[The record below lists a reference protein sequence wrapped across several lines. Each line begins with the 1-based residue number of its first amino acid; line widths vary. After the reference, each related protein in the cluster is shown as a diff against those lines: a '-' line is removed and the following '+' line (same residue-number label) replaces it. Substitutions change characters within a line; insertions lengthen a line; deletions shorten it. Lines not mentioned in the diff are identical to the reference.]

1 MGLRTTESEWA
12 TPRAALF
19 DLDGT
24 LINSEPRSVA
34 VWARVL
40 QDRGVEPD
48 EALLRKFMGRRGE
61 DVINELAHLFPGESV
76 EDIFADRWRYGQD
89 PDLPPVEQLPESVAF
104 LKYLHAQG
112 VPFALVTSAGRQ
124 WAESTL
130 EWLGVRDMFRGIISA
145 DDVTVGKPHPEGYLS
160 GAELVGYGPEHI
172 VVFEDTPA
180 GIMAGRNAGMRVV
193 GVTTTHPPQA
203 LAHAHLVVEHL
214 GQVGWPQLVLRD
226 PEPPQTALAGQG

>member
-124 WAESTL
+124 FST
-130 EWLGVRDMFRGIISA
+130 
-145 DDVTVGKPHPEGYLS
+145 
-160 GAELVGYGPEHI
+160 
-172 VVFEDTPA
+172 
-180 GIMAGRNAGMRVV
+180 
-193 GVTTTHPPQA
+193 
-203 LAHAHLVVEHL
+203 
-214 GQVGWPQLVLRD
+214 
-226 PEPPQTALAGQG
+226 